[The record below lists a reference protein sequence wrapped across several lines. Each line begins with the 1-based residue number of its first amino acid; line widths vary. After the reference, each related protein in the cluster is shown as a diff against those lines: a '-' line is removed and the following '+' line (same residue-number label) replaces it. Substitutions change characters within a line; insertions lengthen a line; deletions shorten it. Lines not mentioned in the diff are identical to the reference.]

1 MSFRRTKRLHFVGIG
16 GAGMSGIAEIL
27 LSMGYT
33 VTGSDMAES
42 ATVERLRAA
51 GAQVTIGHDAANV
64 AGAEVVIVSTAIR
77 PTNPEV
83 VEARARF
90 IPVIPRAQM
99 LAELMR
105 MRHGIAVAGSHG
117 KTTVT
122 SMTSVVLTE
131 GGFDP
136 TIVIGGRVDLFKS
149 GAKLGKGEFIVAEA
163 DESDGSFL
171 RLYST
176 IAVVTNIDAEHLDY
190 YGSYEKV
197 KEAFVEFINKTPF
210 YGASIVCLDDPA
222 VQEIIPRIEKRFWTY
237 GIKSTADVTASDL
250 EFDHFSSTFSVKL
263 RGEDLGRV
271 KIGMPGI
278 HNVYN
283 ALAALTVGF
292 ELDMDPKAALAALDK
307 FAGIDRRCQLKK
319 EVNGVMVVDDYG
331 HHPNEIIA
339 TLRGIKEGFP
349 DRRLVVVFQPH
360 RYSRT
365 KDHLDEFG
373 KAFYD
378 ADDLVVLN
386 IYAAGEDPI
395 EGLSGENVAN
405 EAAAH
410 GQKSVRFIEGVTR
423 AADYLS
429 ENVREGDIVLTL
441 GAGDVW
447 KAGDRLV
454 EKLESGG

>member
-319 EVNGVMVVDDYG
+319 
-331 HHPNEIIA
+331 
-339 TLRGIKEGFP
+339 
-349 DRRLVVVFQPH
+349 
-360 RYSRT
+360 
-365 KDHLDEFG
+365 
-373 KAFYD
+373 
-378 ADDLVVLN
+378 
-386 IYAAGEDPI
+386 
-395 EGLSGENVAN
+395 
-405 EAAAH
+405 
-410 GQKSVRFIEGVTR
+410 KSTG
-423 AADYLS
+423 
-429 ENVREGDIVLTL
+429 
-441 GAGDVW
+441 
-447 KAGDRLV
+447 
-454 EKLESGG
+454 